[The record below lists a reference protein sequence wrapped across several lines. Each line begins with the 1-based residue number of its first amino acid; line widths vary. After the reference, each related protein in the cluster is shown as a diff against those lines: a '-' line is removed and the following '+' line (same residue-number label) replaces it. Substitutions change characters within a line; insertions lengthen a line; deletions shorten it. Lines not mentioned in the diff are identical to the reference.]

1 MGYGCRSHSLPR
13 TTHGRRRNLAR
24 PGDSAVSVLHY
35 GAPHLSTFLTIS
47 SLSAADVHQRRS
59 AHSPHYYATVA
70 ISRLS
75 AADVH
80 RRRSAHSPHYYVYTR
95 FCVAHFH
102 CDDIC
107 SITRSSLCAYPT
119 AQVNVRLLLHLCCA
133 YDFNFM
139 FFNELLSH

>member
-13 TTHGRRRNLAR
+13 TTHGRRRDLAR

-47 SLSAADVHQRRS
+47 SLSAADVRQRQS

-80 RRRSAHSPHYYVYTR
+80 RRRSAHSPHMRCLLYYLTHYVFDT
-95 FCVAHFH
+95 
-102 CDDIC
+102 
-107 SITRSSLCAYPT
+107 
-119 AQVNVRLLLHLCCA
+119 VRGYLLHNTLKPVC
-133 YDFNFM
+133 
-139 FFNELLSH
+139 LSN